1 MSSRRVYVIE
11 LEREAGKRRDPRIP
25 WVYVGSSVRTPEER
39 FEQHLEGYKSARLVK
54 RFAKRLRPDLYE
66 DLEPV
71 RGGSKAAVKA
81 EKARARELARAG
93 FVAHC
98 DGISY
103 GKGEGAWKE
112 WGEERLRPVIR
123 FVDAAAAE
131 LMEAAFSPLDPDRC
145 AQLLR
150 GERGF
155 WIADYIDVDD
165 PPPAFGTF
173 AHVTHAAL
181 LRRTKRLA
189 AERA

>member
-1 MSSRRVYVIE
+1 MASRRVYVIE
-11 LEREAGKRRDPRIP
+11 LEREAGVRRDPRIP

-54 RFAKRLRPDLYE
+54 RFAKRLRPDLFE
-66 DLEPV
+66 DREPV

-98 DGISY
+98 DGVSY
-103 GKGEGAWKE
+103 GKGEGDWRE
-112 WGEERLRPVIR
+112 WGEERLRPVVA
-123 FVDAAAAE
+123 FVDTAAAE
-131 LMEAAFSPLDPDRC
+131 LYDGAFSPLDPDRC

-155 WIADYIDVDD
+155 WIADYIDVED
-165 PPPAFGTF
+165 PPPAFGMF

-181 LRRTKRLA
+181 FRRTKRVA
-189 AERA
+189 AGRG

>member
-1 MSSRRVYVIE
+1 M
-11 LEREAGKRRDPRIP
+11 
-25 WVYVGSSVRTPEER
+25 
-39 FEQHLEGYKSARLVK
+39 
-54 RFAKRLRPDLYE
+54 
-66 DLEPV
+66 
-71 RGGSKAAVKA
+71 KA

-103 GKGEGAWKE
+103 GKGEGDWKE